1 MPSEETKNVENKLT
15 AKTKAYL
22 VIIFLLLVVICV
34 LNFKLIIPSV
44 LVYAVIITYAIFS
57 NRKRKEEISQEL
69 KDLTLNVNKAAK
81 TTLVNSPFPLVIT
94 DMSGKTLWKSDK
106 YVSTFNKVEMNNYII
121 EIIREIKVS
130 IDNSDK
136 KDKGD
141 VNTEIFIDN
150 TP

>member
-1 MPSEETKNVENKLT
+1 MPSDETKNVENKIT

-34 LNFKLIIPSV
+34 LNIKLIIPSV
-44 LVYAVIITYAIFS
+44 LVYAVIITYAILS

-94 DMSGKTLWKSDK
+94 DMSG
-106 YVSTFNKVEMNNYII
+106 
-121 EIIREIKVS
+121 
-130 IDNSDK
+130 
-136 KDKGD
+136 
-141 VNTEIFIDN
+141 
-150 TP
+150 